1 MRQRWA
7 DLRRSAQPT
16 NAGRALPSSSV
27 VVGVA
32 PASRM
37 PKLLAQGVLML
48 LRSIL
53 GRQRDDLAPENMR
66 PQGFRLCQQPSGGC
80 VYIWEH
86 EIF

>member
-1 MRQRWA
+1 
-7 DLRRSAQPT
+7 
-16 NAGRALPSSSV
+16 
-27 VVGVA
+27 
-32 PASRM
+32 M

-80 VYIWEH
+80 AYIWEH